1 MTYLLLNAPFLA
13 VVGVVAV
20 AAVLARRSPRA
31 PPRWKAVGLAAILM
45 LTLTAIFDNVIIGTG
60 IVAYDDSFIS
70 GVRIGIAPI
79 EDFAYTVAALVL
91 LPSVWELL
99 RRAPTQHDGEP

>member
-1 MTYLLLNAPFLA
+1 MTYTLLNIVFLA
-13 VVGVVAV
+13 VVALVAIAAIVV
-20 AAVLARRSPRA
+20 RRA
-31 PPRWKAVGLAAILM
+31 PRWRAVGLAAVLL

-60 IVAYDDSFIS
+60 IVACDDSLIS
-70 GVRIGIAPI
+70 GVLIGLAPI

-99 RRAPTQHDGEP
+99 RRTPSRHDGEP

>member
-1 MTYLLLNAPFLA
+1 MTYLLLNAPFLTIVA
-13 VVGVVAV
+13 VVAV
-20 AAVLARRSPRA
+20 AAVLARRA
-31 PPRWKAVGLAAILM
+31 PRWKAVGLAAILM

>member
-1 MTYLLLNAPFLA
+1 MTYLLLNTPFLLA
-13 VVGVVAV
+13 VGVVAL
-20 AAVLARRSPRA
+20 AAVRVRRA
-31 PPRWKAVGLAAILM
+31 PRWKAVGLAAILM

-60 IVAYDDSFIS
+60 IVAYDDSLIS

-99 RRAPTQHDGEP
+99 RRSPSQHDGES

>member
-13 VVGVVAV
+13 IVGVVAV
-20 AAVLARRSPRA
+20 AAMLVRRSPR
-31 PPRWKAVGLAAILM
+31 WKAIGLAAILM
-45 LTLTAIFDNVIIGTG
+45 LTLTAVFDNLIIGTG
-60 IVAYDDSFIS
+60 IVAYDDSLIS

-99 RRAPTQHDGEP
+99 RRSPTQQDREP

>member
-1 MTYLLLNAPFLA
+1 MTYLLLNTPFLLA
-13 VVGVVAV
+13 VGVVAF
-20 AAVLARRSPRA
+20 AAARVRRA
-31 PPRWKAVGLAAILM
+31 PRWKAVGLAAILM

-60 IVAYDDSFIS
+60 IVAYDDSLIS

-99 RRAPTQHDGEP
+99 RRSPTQHDGEP

>member
-1 MTYLLLNAPFLA
+1 MTYLLLNTPFLLA
-13 VVGVVAV
+13 VGLVAL
-20 AAVLARRSPRA
+20 AAVRVGRA
-31 PPRWKAVGLAAILM
+31 PRWKAVGLAAILL

-60 IVAYDDSFIS
+60 IVAYDDSLIS

-99 RRAPTQHDGEP
+99 RRSPTQHDGEP